1 MNQIFSALESGFTP
15 DRILKYIKKIDPDL
29 AIKVNTAMQGGH
41 SIEQIL
47 SFISKNGSKISKA
60 FVPSKQGNIYQEARK
75 SVHPALKNAGAFAGT
90 ALAGSAGAYA
100 LTRSIPQAAQQLI
113 PEVAE
118 AAAGKTPIPPAPSI
132 PQVAKSNLPS
142 TPPQFAKQAGQEL
155 IESNRKAEIGR
166 ELIASRNVQPQPIQP
181 QASQQPP
188 SPSPIPQQTVAPLPH
203 PLQKQVSAM
212 LDAGNDVDSIAGAL
226 QSTQPRIVKEYEKA
240 TGQPIAEAV
249 QNFASQ
255 NMPEKPQEKALPFS
269 SPIMEEGLQAIEKTT
284 TPIAE
289 PTTIPIK
296 KEKGST
302 VALPNGDIGEIVD
315 IRQGIATVNA
325 NGKEF
330 RRKVEELIEPPME
343 QKDLAEL
350 YKDLVSGIEEKTGE
364 EVSRMVNWA
373 GYDPKT
379 NELAFV
385 PHLGALYV
393 YDNISPEDA
402 AELTS
407 ILSTRKSTGENFI
420 GAWKQGSKSPIGAA
434 MYKLI
439 QKLQKERG
447 GKGSEYKGKYE
458 KIYDAFELP
467 KIEVKAKHAAEN
479 KAAKLIKEKIPESK
493 VLQERFDKIAKKL
506 TDLKDKPDAKNVRLQ
521 TERIK
526 NLERLEKEY
535 ENAWKELREQ
545 LIHEKE
551 MGEINEDIRKE
562 KREAKKPRAS

>member
-1 MNQIFSALESGFTP
+1 MQPPAPQAPQGPLPYTNPSAQNRPIPNTQPQPTP
-15 DRILKYIKKIDPDL
+15 QAPL
-29 AIKVNTAMQGGH
+29 
-41 SIEQIL
+41 
-47 SFISKNGSKISKA
+47 
-60 FVPSKQGNIYQEARK
+60 VPSATAPIANPTATPTKSAPLPKEFHKMAKDMLDTGNDPETI
-75 SVHPALKNAGAFAGT
+75 AGAFKKF
-90 ALAGSAGAYA
+90 Y
-100 LTRSIPQAAQQLI
+100 
-113 PEVAE
+113 PE
-118 AAAGKTPIPPAPSI
+118 K
-132 PQVAKSNLPS
+132 
-142 TPPQFAKQAGQEL
+142 
-155 IESNRKAEIGR
+155 
-166 ELIASRNVQPQPIQP
+166 
-181 QASQQPP
+181 
-188 SPSPIPQQTVAPLPH
+188 
-203 PLQKQVSAM
+203 
-212 LDAGNDVDSIAGAL
+212 
-226 QSTQPRIVKEYEKA
+226 VKKYEEA
-240 TGQPIAEAV
+240 TGQPIDGAV
-249 QNFASQ
+249 QDFASQ
-255 NMPEKPQEKALPFS
+255 NMPEKPQEKALPVS
-269 SPIMEEGLQAIEKTT
+269 SPIMEEGLQAVEKTT

-289 PTTIPIK
+289 PTTTPIK

-302 VALPNGDIGEIVD
+302 VALPNGDIGEITH

-467 KIEVKAKHAAEN
+467 KIEAKTKISE
-479 KAAKLIKEKIPESK
+479 KKKLLKEKED
-493 VLQERFDKIAKKL
+493 DKK
-506 TDLKDKPDAKNVRLQ
+506 
-521 TERIK
+521 
-526 NLERLEKEY
+526 
-535 ENAWKELREQ
+535 
-545 LIHEKE
+545 
-551 MGEINEDIRKE
+551 RK
-562 KREAKKPRAS
+562 AKKPRAS